1 MNADGFDKLGM
12 YRLIADKIERDP
24 ALLQVGLDNIARWIG
39 KGIDQQHRLRMWEA
53 MIHAAQ
59 ASSEGIDIL
68 LNVLREDSEQADHMR
83 EFSPFAGVLTAR
95 QRRPFYQGCAFS
107 H

>member
-1 MNADGFDKLGM
+1 MKADGFDKLGM

-24 ALLQVGLDNIARWIG
+24 ALLQVGLDNIARWIA

-59 ASSEGIDIL
+59 ASSDGMDVL
-68 LNVLREDSEQADHMR
+68 LKALREDSEQADHMR
-83 EFSPFAGVLTAR
+83 EFSPFAGILTSLE
-95 QRRPFYQGCAFS
+95 RRPFYQECAFT